1 MYGGTCTDYMLD
13 ENEAWCGGY
22 GNDGEIGETPN
33 ENCCVCKQQVI
44 TTDTKEEVEEVQS
57 EETTEIATITTAT
70 DNEDLDPP
78 TDDDDQDIISK
89 WLEAHNSRRKK
100 WHENGGKEYTA
111 LKWSD
116 SLSQASQVW
125 ADHLLE
131 SGCEDFTLAHGKI
144 CMFLYLCLVKWY
156 HLLLLIT
163 FDHSTHHQTWK
174 MYMERISLLIL
185 MTAPG

>member
-1 MYGGTCTDYMLD
+1 MCTDTPNYLDMYGGTCEDYMLD
-13 ENEAWCGGY
+13 GNEAWCGGY
-22 GNDGEIGETPN
+22 GNDGEVGEVGETPN
-33 ENCCVCKQQVI
+33 ENCCVCKQQAI
-44 TTDTKEEVEEVQS
+44 TTDTKEEEEEEVHS
-57 EETTEIATITTAT
+57 EETTAT
-70 DNEDLDPP
+70 DNEDLDPNS
-78 TDDDDQDIISK
+78 DDDQDIISK

-111 LKWSD
+111 LKWSEA
-116 SLSQASQVW
+116 LSQASQVW

-163 FDHSTHHQTWK
+163 
-174 MYMERISLLIL
+174 L
-185 MTAPG
+185 